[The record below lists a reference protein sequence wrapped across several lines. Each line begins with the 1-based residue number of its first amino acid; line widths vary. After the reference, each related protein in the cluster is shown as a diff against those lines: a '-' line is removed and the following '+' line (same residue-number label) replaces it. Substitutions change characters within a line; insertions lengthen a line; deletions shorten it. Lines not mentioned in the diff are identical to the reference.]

1 MSGLKAT
8 LPPDN
13 KYINDAIKPI
23 PKTCE
28 DKDTEM
34 HRQIRE
40 VPHVLN
46 PIQFLNCRKLELC

>member
-13 KYINDAIKPI
+13 KYINEAIKPI

-46 PIQFLNCRKLELC
+46 PILGIEY